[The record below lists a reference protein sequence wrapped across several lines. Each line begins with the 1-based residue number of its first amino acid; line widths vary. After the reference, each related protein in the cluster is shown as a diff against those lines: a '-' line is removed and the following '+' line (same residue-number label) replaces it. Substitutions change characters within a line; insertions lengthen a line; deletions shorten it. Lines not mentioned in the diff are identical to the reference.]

1 MDTFQI
7 EGEEDIILVEFAP
20 VAGVRSVSLSPRDAI
35 EKSRE
40 AIEDALDKMRGMAK
54 RQQKLS
60 RKKFPGAMRISEE
73 LCGGFPQNTRTR
85 FINPVR
91 DQYPSLKNLL
101 MIHAFSS
108 QLLAT
113 SPCFVLFTNSNLRRC
128 MQEKPN
134 EHLDQPRI
142 ALVKWPLAVPSHRC
156 LYASFR

>member
-60 RKKFPGAMRISEE
+60 RKKVSRRHEDFRGTLWRVSTKY
-73 LCGGFPQNTRTR
+73 Q
-85 FINPVR
+85 
-91 DQYPSLKNLL
+91 DSL
-101 MIHAFSS
+101 H
-108 QLLAT
+108 
-113 SPCFVLFTNSNLRRC
+113 
-128 MQEKPN
+128 
-134 EHLDQPRI
+134 
-142 ALVKWPLAVPSHRC
+142 
-156 LYASFR
+156 